1 MPVGAGEHE
10 TGAILALFIE
20 LRQQAAVRL
29 GGTAMAGF
37 MVNKPVDVCQAWEQA
52 DQALLDR
59 LGQLGWLD
67 RVPACVEINGLGDES
82 YSFSQGPGRPWIAM
96 ASDGLGDVWWPVGF
110 GEDHG
115 RAALARA
122 FVLLHEAGHSVANRW
137 VEPFVDTRG
146 LGTAATDAFNRWR
159 LGPWASGHP
168 NRIRAVFHECLAD
181 TWALAA
187 LLELTSHA
195 PETVALARNV
205 QQWRQDNS
213 LRNERDWSRSRQRH
227 SQSTFGG
234 VHHTQGAIG
243 YLLQRQ
249 SQWQGR
255 GPGDIAMV
263 VRQCASEALLDW
275 IHPGRVRHD
284 GRPQG
289 AATLQE
295 AVGLEHFDVGQGL
308 LWRMLCLQQ
317 APQAWRVSDHP
328 TLGCVGKAW
337 EHLAGRFRLQD
348 QDHWK
353 RCLEH
358 LRQPSLHRRPQHSR
372 QLASLRQAGAS
383 AARRLVKEGFSDLQ
397 QAYLEQQDHL
407 RQGLERI
414 FPTPPGKRARF
425 HP

>member
-37 MVNKPVDVCQAWEQA
+37 MLNKPVDVCQAWEQA

-59 LGQLGWLD
+59 LGQLGWLN

-96 ASDGLGDVWWPVGF
+96 ASDGLGDVWWPIGF

-122 FVLLHEAGHSVANRW
+122 FVLLHETGHSVANRW
-137 VEPFVDTRG
+137 SDPFVDTRG

-187 LLELTSHA
+187 LLELTAHA
-195 PETVALARNV
+195 PETVAMAREA

-213 LRNERDWSRSRQRH
+213 QRSEQSWTRRGGHH

-243 YLLQRQ
+243 YLMQRRE
-249 SQWQGR
+249 QWR
-255 GPGDIAMV
+255 GQTPEAIALV
-263 VRQCASEALLDW
+263 VRQCASDALLDW
-275 IHPGRVRHD
+275 IDPARM
-284 GRPQG
+284 RPEGQAQG
-289 AATLQE
+289 LATLQE
-295 AVGLEHFDVGQGL
+295 AIGPEHFDVGQGL

-317 APQAWRVSDHP
+317 SPQAWRVSDHP
-328 TLGCVGKAW
+328 TLAAVGKAW
-337 EHLAGRFRLQD
+337 EHLAGRFRLED
-348 QDHWK
+348 QDYWK
-353 RCLEH
+353 QGLDH
-358 LRQPSLHRRPQHSR
+358 LQQPSLHRKPQHSR
-372 QLASLRQAGAS
+372 QLANLRQAGAL
-383 AARRLVKEGFSDLQ
+383 AARRLVKDGASDLQ
-397 QAYLEQQDHL
+397 QAYLEQQGHL
-407 RQGLERI
+407 RQGLAQV
-414 FPTPPGKRARF
+414 FPTAPEKRVRA